1 MADTHTYRAGL
12 PALFAFFAAQGLT
25 DLAALGDCPPEAFR
39 PWLSGPPP
47 RRLYWV
53 YDFHGPQMPEATA
66 CGMGLALPG
75 NVFIA
80 HTRALVWTHFRRQLG
95 DYLAAPAA
103 GRPPLLLCHG
113 HTHVPSL
120 TYYRP
125 PEHRLLYIN
134 DCLRPQEF
142 KPRKACIRLEPD
154 SVYLLVPGAFTLE
167 EERYPTFSFAVLDN
181 ANRRVAMV
189 SLRDLRELED
199 LELFGGGG

>member
-1 MADTHTYRAGL
+1 MADTHTYQAGL
-12 PALFAFFAAQGLT
+12 PVLFAFFAAQGLS
-25 DLAALGDCPPEAFR
+25 DLACLGDCPPEAFR
-39 PWLSGPPP
+39 PWLTGHPY

-53 YDFHGPQMPEATA
+53 YDFHGPQMPEATGN
-66 CGMGLALPG
+66 GMGLALPG

-80 HTRALVWTHFRRQLG
+80 HTRALVWTHFKHELTT
-95 DYLAAPAA
+95 YLAAPAS
-103 GRPPLLLCHG
+103 GRPPLLFCHG

-142 KPRKACIRLEPD
+142 KSRQACIQLEPD
-154 SVYLLVPGAFTLE
+154 RVYLLVPGAFTLE
-167 EERYPTFSFAVLDN
+167 EGRHPTFSFAVLDT
-181 ANRRVAMV
+181 ASWLVAMV
-189 SLRDLRELED
+189 SLRDLRELEG